1 MRRLFL
7 LLYSLIFCYTLVAQS
22 SRVLFLGNSYTYV
35 NNLPQLVQQCCQSVG
50 DDVIVNMS
58 TSGGLTFQQHCTF
71 SLGFIMSGDYDIV
84 VLQEQSQLPS
94 FPESQFMQDS
104 YPYAQQLC
112 DLIHQY
118 NPDAKIYFYMTWG
131 RKNGDAQNCQNFPP
145 LCTYE
150 GMDSLLYDRYMVMAA
165 DNQACVSPV
174 GAVWHYIRDNYP
186 DMELYQ
192 ASREALLRSRA
203 LFSNIYKELNRESKN
218 FSPGLIEEKSKTRDF
233 ATAIQWLTMAHIV
246 HQSFQL
252 KEHITMPLMPDDEG
266 SFRLFLCDIGMFS
279 YQSGINAASFVST
292 DRENTLSG
300 IFFENFIANELAA
313 KGHKLYYWKGKSS
326 SELEFIV
333 ESDNKLYPIDVKK
346 GRGTLNSLDKFTNHN
361 RYEIAIKVSRNNYG
375 FDSEYGRYFKKENER
390 CFW

>member
-7 LLYSLIFCYTLVAQS
+7 LFCSLLFCYTLVSQS

-35 NNLPQLVQQCCQSVG
+35 NNLPQLVQQCFQSVG

-192 ASREALLRSRA
+192 SD
-203 LFSNIYKELNRESKN
+203 ESHPSYFGSYVAACCFYTSLTGQN
-218 FSPGLIEEKSKTRDF
+218 PCD
-233 ATAIQWLTMAHIV
+233 IQWNGTLTNTEA
-246 HQSFQL
+246 
-252 KEHITMPLMPDDEG
+252 
-266 SFRLFLCDIGMFS
+266 DI
-279 YQSGINAASFVST
+279 AK
-292 DRENTLSG
+292 
-300 IFFENFIANELAA
+300 LAA
-313 KGHKLYYWKGKSS
+313 KRVVYDSLSKWC
-326 SELEFIV
+326 FM
-333 ESDNKLYPIDVKK
+333 DNPIEEDST
-346 GRGTLNSLDKFTNHN
+346 G
-361 RYEIAIKVSRNNYG
+361 IAIFSDSNPIIDIYPNPSSQRIYLKPEEPLVDAVLEIYDMAGRLIVRYDHFNADSFDVSALKDGLYFLKVPLPNYS
-375 FDSEYGRYFKKENER
+375 FQTRFSVVH
-390 CFW
+390 